1 MSHLPTTLAGGGM
14 NASKA
19 KGTAAETA
27 LVRWL
32 VENGHPNARRNPPA
46 GARDI
51 GDIGGVTTK
60 DGHTITVEVK
70 SWNDVAAALREGLAE
85 LEAEKA
91 NAGTTAGVLV
101 LKRRGVTD
109 PGRWFAVREVR
120 DDPEIG
126 S

>member
-1 MSHLPTTLAGGGM
+1 MSNPSKRKGSDAEIKLLA
-14 NASKA
+14 
-19 KGTAAETA
+19 
-27 LVRWL
+27 WL
-32 VENGHPNARRNPPA
+32 KENGHPEAVRNPPM
-46 GARDI
+46 GSKDV
-51 GDIGGVTTK
+51 GDLRCLTDTATWPVDRPIV
-60 DGHTITVEVK
+60 IEVK
-70 SWNDVAAALREGLAE
+70 SWKDVAAALREGLAE